1 MLIISTSCQP
11 ERAYK
16 PGRRDTL
23 QFNLNTGTFPFLIL
37 ADSCRDLTIN
47 QLINQSNNLYLHSP
61 LLQIRNIWTDNC
73 LLNKV
78 TLTRRLYTTLKIDV
92 RFNKECFLWRAAV
105 ETHCNIGTK
114 ITGIRTRIPGFS
126 PKISLFKLT
135 HAVTF
140 WANRRRTLSS
150 NNEV

>member
-1 MLIISTSCQP
+1 MPVRTRLKARKKRQV
-11 ERAYK
+11 A
-16 PGRRDTL
+16 L
-23 QFNLNTGTFPFLIL
+23 QFK
-37 ADSCRDLTIN
+37 CRDFSLLNLSWLMSRSNN
-47 QLINQSNNLYLHSP
+47 QSINQSNNLYLHSP

-140 WANRRRTLSS
+140 WANRRRTLSL